1 MPKLENENTL
11 IENPLANSVL
21 DYKDLG
27 SFVLSN
33 KNTPLSFVRQIQVLL
48 DIA

>member
-11 IENPLANSVL
+11 IEKPLANSV

-33 KNTPLSFVRQIQVLL
+33 KKTPLSFVQQIQVLL